1 MARRRRRK
9 HEEHQNHERWVI
21 SYADMITLLFALF
34 VVLYA
39 LGLDKIE
46 IVARSI
52 AFAFHFE
59 GEGRT
64 KQEGLFDS
72 GGLGG
77 YLSEA
82 PPLLNAQSGPMKEFL
97 SEQLPEEFRE
107 ITGHSIEVHMHD
119 DKITF
124 RAPLAGFFAPGQASY
139 RKDVVPWLKKLLG
152 ETAKM
157 STQSL
162 VTIEVPDVRIGTNP
176 DNTALRTHSLC
187 HQRLDYA
194 VKFFRY
200 YMSDT
205 PEHVRTEFSFM
216 RDWPGGTVGDWEKA
230 GQITFAF
237 SNPAR

>member
-1 MARRRRRK
+1 MRRKRHK

-46 IVARSI
+46 VVARSI

-77 YLSEA
+77 YLAEA

-97 SEQLPEEFRE
+97 SEQLREEFE
-107 ITGHSIEVHMHD
+107 EVTGHSLEVRMHD
-119 DKITF
+119 DRITF
-124 RAPLAGFFAPGQASY
+124 RAPLAGFFAPGSANY

-152 ETAKM
+152 ETARM
-157 STQSL
+157 STQTT
-162 VTIEVPDVRIGTNP
+162 VAIEAPDLRIGTNP
-176 DNTALRTHSLC
+176 DNTALRTSGLC

-194 VKFFRY
+194 IRFFRY
-200 YMSDT
+200 HMTES
-205 PEHVRTEFSFM
+205 PEHVRTEFGFM
-216 RDWPGGTVGDWEKA
+216 RDWPGGTGGDWEKA
-230 GQITFAF
+230 GTITFAF
-237 SNPAR
+237 GNPSR